1 MNMGLSYLIYRRHA
15 KTRHG
20 IHSPFIY
27 DLTERVLRSSNRL
40 SNPEIEAVRHTLLND
55 DTTLTIRDLGAGSKK
70 KSLDQRKISEI
81 AALSA
86 SQPSVARML
95 QRLADHYNLGRIL
108 ELGTNLGL
116 TTAYLASAKSCRRI
130 ISLEGDPGL
139 AGLARQH
146 LESLKL
152 QAEVL
157 TGSFEELLQPA
168 LENLSGID
176 LAYIDGNHRKK
187 PTLEY
192 FHTFLPY
199 LENHSVIAIGD
210 IHWSSEMEDAW
221 SAIKDHPA
229 VTVTVDIFYVGLV
242 FFRKELSREH
252 FIIKF
257 P

>member
-1 MNMGLSYLIYRRHA
+1 MGLAYLSFRRHA

-27 DLTERVLRSSNRL
+27 DLTEKVLRPENPAQL
-40 SNPEIEAVRHTLLND
+40 SEIESLRNLLLKEEASLD
-55 DTTLTIRDLGAGSKK
+55 IQDLGAGSKK
-70 KSLDQRKISEI
+70 KYTGKRKIRAI
-81 AALSA
+81 ARMSA
-86 SQPSVARML
+86 SPPSVARL
-95 QRLADHYNLGRIL
+95 LHRLVDHYNLGRIL

-116 TTAYLASAKSCRRI
+116 TTAYLASAKSCRQL

-139 AGLARQH
+139 ADLAKQH
-146 LESLKL
+146 LKSLKL
-152 QAEVL
+152 PAEIL
-157 TGSFEELLQPA
+157 TGSFETLLLPA
-168 LENLSGID
+168 MEKLTHVD

-187 PTLEY
+187 PTLDY
-192 FHTFLPY
+192 FYSILPY

-210 IHWSSEMEDAW
+210 IHWSAGMEDAW
-221 SAIKDHPA
+221 STIKSHPS
-229 VTVTVDIFYVGLV
+229 VYVTVDLFYLGLV